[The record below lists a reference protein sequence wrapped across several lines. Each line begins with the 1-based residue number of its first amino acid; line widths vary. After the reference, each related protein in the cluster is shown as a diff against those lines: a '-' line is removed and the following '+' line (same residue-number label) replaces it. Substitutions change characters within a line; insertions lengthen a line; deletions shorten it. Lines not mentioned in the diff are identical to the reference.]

1 MFVADWS
8 PYGDEF
14 NVPTDLTIDLTF
26 SDYPD
31 PDTVGEPTML
41 LTTGV
46 YRVPEVYRIDLARK
60 AVTMSPSGQLNSE
73 LGYTIT
79 VGAGVA
85 SLAGCSGT
93 FAQRTFTTGGGP
105 ANAPSPPVPAF
116 ADVQAIFTAAC
127 AGSKCHSD
135 ASGGCLAAPAAG
147 LSLCAAEAR
156 DALLDVPSREVSAL
170 ALVAPLD
177 SARSYLVRKL
187 LPATVGGGPI
197 PGTLGQREPPGP
209 PLPPGEIETIV
220 AWIDGGAL
228 P

>member
-8 PYGDEF
+8 PYGNEF
-14 NVPTDLTIDLTF
+14 NVPLDPIIDLTF

-46 YRVPEVYRIDLARK
+46 YRVPEIYRVDLARK
-60 AVTMSPSGQLNSE
+60 AVIMTPSGQLNSQ

-79 VGAGVA
+79 VAAGVA

-93 FAQRTFTTGGGP
+93 FAQRSFTTGESP
-105 ANAPSPPVPAF
+105 ANAPSPSVPAL
-116 ADVQAIFTAAC
+116 ADVQTIFTAAC

-156 DALLDVPSREVSAL
+156 DALVAVPSREVSSL

-187 LPATVGGGPI
+187 LPATAGGGPI

-209 PLPPGEIETIV
+209 PLSPDQLETIV

>member
-1 MFVADWS
+1 
-8 PYGDEF
+8 
-14 NVPTDLTIDLTF
+14 
-26 SDYPD
+26 
-31 PDTVGEPTML
+31 
-41 LTTGV
+41 
-46 YRVPEVYRIDLARK
+46 
-60 AVTMSPSGQLNSE
+60 MSPSGQLNSQ
-73 LGYTIT
+73 LGYTVT
-79 VGAGVA
+79 VAAAVA
-85 SLAGCSGT
+85 SLAGCAGT
-93 FAQRTFTTGGGP
+93 FAQRTFTTGEGP
-105 ANAPSPPVPAF
+105 ANAPSPPVPAL

-156 DALLDVPSREVSAL
+156 DALLNVPSRQVSTL

-187 LPATVGGGPI
+187 LPATAGGGPI

-209 PLPPGEIETIV
+209 PLPRGQIETV
-220 AWIDGGAL
+220 VNWIDGGAL